1 MGNINDSA
9 VQSYVD
15 KLTARKHE
23 LEDKLNALPKYTTNM
38 KMGRESLRAVSDI
51 ADVEKYYKI
60 IYDEEMKHDSFL
72 SFLCEHGLDEDKDI
86 VDLYPAE
93 PYTYE
98 GYTIAEWKTDL
109 GILTRTV
116 LYKQRI
122 SKIEYAL
129 SKVQT
134 FYSEE
139 HNRNVE
145 FDTLVSYISN
155 IL

>member
-1 MGNINDSA
+1 MKKINDSA

-15 KLTARKHE
+15 KLTAQKNE

-72 SFLCEHGLDEDKDI
+72 SFLCEHGLVADKDI
-86 VDLYPAE
+86 ADLYPAE

-109 GILTRTV
+109 GILTKAV
-116 LYKQRI
+116 LYKQKI
-122 SKIEYAL
+122 SRIEYAL
-129 SKVQT
+129 SKLQT

-139 HNRNVE
+139 HNRSVE
-145 FDTLVSYISN
+145 FDTLVSYIN
-155 IL
+155 LL

>member
-1 MGNINDSA
+1 MKKINDSA

-15 KLTARKHE
+15 KLTAQKNE

-38 KMGRESLRAVSDI
+38 KMGRESLRAVSNI

-72 SFLCEHGLDEDKDI
+72 SFLCEHGLAADKDI
-86 VDLYPAE
+86 ADLYPKE

-98 GYTIAEWKTDL
+98 GYTLAEWKTDL
-109 GILTRTV
+109 GILTKAV
-116 LYKQRI
+116 LYKQKI
-122 SKIEYAL
+122 SRIEYAL
-129 SKVQT
+129 SKLQT

-139 HNRNVE
+139 HNRSVE
-145 FDTLVSYISN
+145 FDTLVSYIN
-155 IL
+155 LL

>member
-1 MGNINDSA
+1 MGKINDSA

-15 KLTARKHE
+15 KLTAQKNE

-72 SFLCEHGLDEDKDI
+72 SFLCEHGLADDI
-86 VDLYPAE
+86 ANLYPAE

-109 GILTRTV
+109 GILTKTV

-129 SKVQT
+129 SKLQT

-145 FDTLVSYISN
+145 FDSLVGYIN
-155 IL
+155 LL

>member
-9 VQSYVD
+9 VQRYVD

-23 LEDKLNALPKYTTNM
+23 LEDKLKALPKYTTNM

>member
-1 MGNINDSA
+1 MKKINDSA

-23 LEDKLNALPKYTTNM
+23 LEDKLKALPKYTTNM

-139 HNRNVE
+139 HNRSVE
-145 FDTLVSYISN
+145 FDTLVSYIN
-155 IL
+155 LL